1 MFEPRAQQL
10 DLRFTR
16 TFRLGG
22 TRRLRPSLDIY
33 NLFNAATVLSMNTT
47 YGPAWK
53 DVTQILNG
61 RQLRVAAQF
70 DF

>member
-1 MFEPRAQQL
+1 
-10 DLRFTR
+10 
-16 TFRLGG
+16 
-22 TRRLRPSLDIY
+22 
-33 NLFNAATVLSMNTT
+33 MNTT
-47 YGPAWK
+47 YGTAWK